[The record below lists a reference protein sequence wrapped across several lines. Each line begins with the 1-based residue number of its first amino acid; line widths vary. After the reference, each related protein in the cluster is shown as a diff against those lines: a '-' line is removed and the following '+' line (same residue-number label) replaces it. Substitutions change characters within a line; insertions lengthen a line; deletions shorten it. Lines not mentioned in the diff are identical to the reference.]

1 MPIVRPELDEY
12 AERHTTP
19 PDELLAALAAETRAT
34 LPLPQM
40 LTGTVEGRFLE
51 LLVWASGA
59 RRVLEIGT
67 YSG

>member
-1 MPIVRPELDEY
+1 MGIVPREIDEY

-19 PDELLAALAAETRAT
+19 PTDLLAALAQETRAT

-51 LLVWASGA
+51 LLVFASAA
-59 RRVLEIGT
+59 RRVL
-67 YSG
+67 